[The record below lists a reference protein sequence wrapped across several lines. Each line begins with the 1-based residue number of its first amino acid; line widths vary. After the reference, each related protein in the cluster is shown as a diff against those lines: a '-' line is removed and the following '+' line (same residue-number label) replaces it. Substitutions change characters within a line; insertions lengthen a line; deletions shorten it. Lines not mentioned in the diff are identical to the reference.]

1 MRKPIIETVIL
12 AALFAAIPFGCV
24 KEQAEPDVLSGPL
37 PEPKVVVSDISC
49 TSFKVSWDAV
59 TDAGSYTYIFN
70 GSEEK
75 TTRDNSLVFDKL
87 EPKQSYS
94 FSVKANAGN
103 NGDHTDSKFVNIRV
117 VTEDYSELSA
127 PEPVLV
133 ASYKSKTIIRWN
145 SVYGASSYSYKVD
158 KYSGKTSSKSIEIGG
173 LEGAMEYVFELTA
186 HSDDKYIN
194 DSPAAQL
201 RFTTR
206 PESEDIPQIIM
217 AHVETGSDYSKFN
230 VYALPDFLYIYF
242 GIPASYFERYSD
254 EEIRDRYLAAYL
266 KVLEDNGVSVATGI
280 SQYAKNGTSSY
291 IESPLYSETT
301 YYIVA
306 FGVNTD
312 GQATTPLYKYKTKTL
327 PEATAPIPPVEG
339 ADWFKQSLFH
349 AILGQYNASNCLWLK
364 WLGKDVTSVKE
375 VLTSTTSYQLY
386 FKSDPELFKA
396 FVEEKGNLYDD
407 EATLGHINSEKGF
420 TTRFTLNPSTS
431 YTLGTLAE
439 NAAGEKTFVVNSLA
453 TKSSANY
460 YDWVQV
466 TLGVDASDNNV
477 LVGVLKFDNEPVVAP
492 MAMKLKGLKYYFC
505 ESSELSGISTDKA
518 AEVVAA
524 KGVDCTEAELE
535 IINMTGSLKL
545 SFGKDGAPL
554 KPETDYFLL
563 ATFTESAGD
572 SVTRFATAKTGK
584 AEEGTKAAFGKP
596 RARVEFN
603 TPEMIDIYSPVVGDV
618 F

>member
-12 AALFAAIPFGCV
+12 AAIFAALPFGCV
-24 KEQAEPDVLSGPL
+24 KKQAEPDVLSGPL
-37 PEPKVVVSDISC
+37 PEPKVVVGDISC
-49 TSFKVSWDAV
+49 TSFKVSWDEV

-117 VTEDYSELSA
+117 VTEDYSALSA

-145 SVYGASSYSYKVD
+145 SVYGASSYSYSID
-158 KYSGKTSSKSIEIGG
+158 KYSGKTASNSIEIGG
-173 LEGAMEYVFELTA
+173 LEGATEYVFKLIA
-186 HSDDKYIN
+186 HSDDKYVN
-194 DSPAAQL
+194 DSPAAEL

-254 EEIRDRYLAAYL
+254 DEIRDRYLAAYL
-266 KVLEDNGVSVATGI
+266 KVLEENGVGVATGI
-280 SQYAKNGTSSY
+280 SQYANNGTSSY
-291 IESPLYSETT
+291 IESPLYPETT

-327 PEATAPIPPVEG
+327 PEDTAPIPPVEG

-349 AILGQYNASNCLWLK
+349 AVLGQYNASNCLWLK
-364 WLGKDVTSVKE
+364 WLGKGVTSVKE
-375 VLTSTTSYQLY
+375 ILTSTNSYQLY

-396 FVEEKGNLYDD
+396 YVEEKGNPYND

-420 TTRFTLNPSTS
+420 TTRFPLAPSAS

-439 NAAGEKTFVVNSLA
+439 NASGEKTFVVNSLA
-453 TKSSANY
+453 TKSSADY
-460 YDWVQV
+460 YDWAQV
-466 TLGVDASDNNV
+466 TLGADASDKSV
-477 LVGVLKFDNEPVVAP
+477 LVGVLRFDNEPVVAP

-563 ATFTESAGD
+563 VTFTESAGD
-572 SVTRFATAKTGK
+572 SVTRFAKAKTDK
-584 AEEGTKAAFGKP
+584 AGEGTKAVFGKP

-603 TPEMIDIYSPVVGDV
+603 TPEMIDLYSPVVGDV

>member
-1 MRKPIIETVIL
+1 M
-12 AALFAAIPFGCV
+12 
-24 KEQAEPDVLSGPL
+24 
-37 PEPKVVVSDISC
+37 
-49 TSFKVSWDAV
+49 
-59 TDAGSYTYIFN
+59 
-70 GSEEK
+70 
-75 TTRDNSLVFDKL
+75 
-87 EPKQSYS
+87 
-94 FSVKANAGN
+94 
-103 NGDHTDSKFVNIRV
+103 
-117 VTEDYSELSA
+117 
-127 PEPVLV
+127 
-133 ASYKSKTIIRWN
+133 
-145 SVYGASSYSYKVD
+145 
-158 KYSGKTSSKSIEIGG
+158 
-173 LEGAMEYVFELTA
+173 
-186 HSDDKYIN
+186 
-194 DSPAAQL
+194 
-201 RFTTR
+201 
-206 PESEDIPQIIM
+206 
-217 AHVETGSDYSKFN
+217 
-230 VYALPDFLYIYF
+230 
-242 GIPASYFERYSD
+242 
-254 EEIRDRYLAAYL
+254 
-266 KVLEDNGVSVATGI
+266 
-280 SQYAKNGTSSY
+280 
-291 IESPLYSETT
+291 
-301 YYIVA
+301 A

-492 MAMKLKGLKYYFC
+492 MAMKLKGLRYYFC
-505 ESSELSGISTDKA
+505 ESSELSGVSTDKA

-584 AEEGTKAAFGKP
+584 AEEGTKAVFGKP

-603 TPEMIDIYSPVVGDV
+603 TPEMIDVYSPVVGDV